1 MKKRI
6 ISVTIR
12 MLWETVLYL
21 WQLPQ
26 NLLGLMFLLALR
38 PEMRLNDSGL
48 AIVYRSRRMRGGIS
62 LGRYVFL
69 SWVQAGDRSTVF
81 HELGH
86 CRQSRMLGPLYL
98 IVIGLP
104 SLLWAWLG
112 DRIAPDKSYYWFYT
126 EKWADRLG
134 GVKR

>member
-12 MLWETVLYL
+12 MLWEIL
-21 WQLPQ
+21 
-26 NLLGLMFLLALR
+26 
-38 PEMRLNDSGL
+38 
-48 AIVYRSRRMRGGIS
+48 
-62 LGRYVFL
+62 
-69 SWVQAGDRSTVF
+69 
-81 HELGH
+81 
-86 CRQSRMLGPLYL
+86 LYL

-112 DRIAPDKSYYWFYT
+112 DSIAPGKSYYWFYT
-126 EKWADRLG
+126 ERWADRLG

>member
-1 MKKRI
+1 
-6 ISVTIR
+6 
-12 MLWETVLYL
+12 
-21 WQLPQ
+21 
-26 NLLGLMFLLALR
+26 
-38 PEMRLNDSGL
+38 
-48 AIVYRSRRMRGGIS
+48 MRGGIS

-69 SWVQAGDRSTVF
+69 SWGQAGDRSTVF

-134 GVKR
+134 GVKRK

>member
-12 MLWETVLYL
+12 MLWEILLYL

-26 NLLGLMFLLALR
+26 NLLGLVFLLALR
-38 PEMRLNDSGL
+38 PGMRLNDSGL
-48 AIVYRSRRMRGGIS
+48 AIVYRSRRMKGGIS

-69 SWVQAGDRSTVF
+69 SWSQATDRTVF

-86 CRQSRMLGPLYL
+86 CLQSRMLGPLYL

-112 DRIAPDKSYYWFYT
+112 DRIAPGKSYYCFYT
-126 EKWADRLG
+126 ERWADRLG